1 MLRRRFTLMST
12 RNYIVLSED
21 LSLSDRQKY
30 RLQAMAAGIAACF
43 DNNIGVWDPNEV
55 PAKNGVKPTTLDVM
69 NFLARSGGE
78 PPESID
84 IREFQPIL
92 DAGTAA
98 GFDQWLTT
106 PLAAVGGEYS
116 IFAAIPV
123 PAIALRTRKLVV
135 WYGVQIETVPLTVSR
150 LNFRR
155 TVAAG
160 TITAQ
165 FDLEQLATGQKQD
178 GYFSSPQIWLPNL
191 PYAINVIARVIA
203 PAARVIPHNFV
214 FEPAGTVSA

>member
-1 MLRRRFTLMST
+1 MST

-21 LSLSDRQKY
+21 LSLTDRQKY
-30 RLQAMAAGIAACF
+30 RLGAMAAGIAACF
-43 DNNIGVWDPNEV
+43 ENNIGVWDPNEV
-55 PAKNGVKPTTLDVM
+55 PAANGVKPTALDVM

-84 IREFQPIL
+84 VREFQPVL
-92 DAGTAA
+92 DAGTAL
-98 GFDQWLTT
+98 DQWLTAAF
-106 PLAAVGGEYS
+106 AAVGGEYS
-116 IFAAIPV
+116 IFQAIPV

-135 WYGVQIETVPLTVSR
+135 WYGVQLGNVPALATR
-150 LNFRR
+150 MNFRR

-165 FDLEQLATGQKQD
+165 FDLQEIWTGQKLD

-191 PYAINVIARVIA
+191 PYALNVLASAIA
-203 PAARVIPHNFV
+203 PAQVVIPHNFV

>member
-1 MLRRRFTLMST
+1 MST
-12 RNYIVLSED
+12 RNYVVLSED
-21 LSLSDRQKY
+21 LSITDRQKY
-30 RLQAMAAGIAACF
+30 RLKAMAAGIAACF
-43 DNNIGVWDPNEV
+43 DNNIGVWNPKEI
-55 PAKNGVKPTTLDVM
+55 PAVNGVKPSTQDVV
-69 NFLARSGGE
+69 NFLTNSGGE
-78 PPESID
+78 PPASID
-84 IREFQPIL
+84 IREFQPIG

-98 GFDQWLTT
+98 GFDQWLTAA
-106 PLAAVGGEYS
+106 LAAVGGEYS
-116 IFAAIPV
+116 IFAAIAV
-123 PAIALRTRKLVV
+123 PAIALRARKLVV
-135 WYGVQIETVPLTVSR
+135 WYGVQVESVPLTVSR

-178 GYFSSPQIWLPNL
+178 GYFSSPQIWLPSM
-191 PYAINVIARVIA
+191 PYAINVISRVIA